1 MKTDYSK
8 LDFSILDTVAMGA
21 QRLDQILAVGAV
33 REVALQVARRR
44 AGASPS
50 GSADETVMER
60 LQALRR
66 AGKIDFDRAT
76 SRWAAAQ

>member
-50 GSADETVMER
+50 GSADETV
-60 LQALRR
+60 
-66 AGKIDFDRAT
+66 
-76 SRWAAAQ
+76 